1 MRGEVVFCYRQ
12 LRQWSKVGFK
22 WKRNPG
28 KTGNSRVLLYKH
40 HSTGTISRTDQ
51 LCVQGTKGWGGSS
64 LCSSDDKLVQKL
76 LFQAAVLL
84 SNLLLISSLTVPMA
98 SLDSFNLNQ
107 HLDSFVS
114 LLCVWHLQT
123 SIRSSFCFQF
133 ASLNRLS
140 SPLFF
145 LFAKDT
151 AITSPAW
158 KTFPAPTADCLQYFW
173 TWQTALTQRPWISPK
188 FLRST
193 LHSPGTHSLFS
204 HPHCKFSKQS
214 IAKAIAMS
222 GKTHIWPQTE
232 YINTRHSWYFKKA
245 ITSWN
250 NTKLKF
256 LWLLVTTVSFKF
268 HFCYTAQLL
277 CEPCELC
284 IK

>member
-28 KTGNSRVLLYKH
+28 KTGNKQGPAIQAPLHWH
-40 HSTGTISRTDQ
+40 HFKDWPA
-51 LCVQGTKGWGGSS
+51 LCSGHQGLRGSS

-84 SNLLLISSLTVPMA
+84 SNILLISSLTVPMA
-98 SLDSFNLNQ
+98 SLDSLNLNQ

-145 LFAKDT
+145 LFAKDS

-193 LHSPGTHSLFS
+193 LHSPGAHSLFS

-214 IAKAIAMS
+214 
-222 GKTHIWPQTE
+222 
-232 YINTRHSWYFKKA
+232 HSKGHSNEWQNPHL
-245 ITSWN
+245 TSN
-250 NTKLKF
+250 GI
-256 LWLLVTTVSFKF
+256 
-268 HFCYTAQLL
+268 HQY
-277 CEPCELC
+277 
-284 IK
+284 